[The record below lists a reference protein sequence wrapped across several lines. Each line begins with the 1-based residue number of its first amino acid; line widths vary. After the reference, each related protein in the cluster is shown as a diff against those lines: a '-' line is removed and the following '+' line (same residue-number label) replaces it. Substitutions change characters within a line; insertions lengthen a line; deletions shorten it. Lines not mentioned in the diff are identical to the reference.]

1 MPIFVID
8 EDIFEVKP
16 DIIIGTVDKFARLIW
31 DPKVRSIFGYDDNG
45 HRVTSPPG
53 LIIQDELH
61 LISGPLGSMC
71 GFFETIIEELC
82 TDRREKD
89 PVKPKIVCS
98 TATIRRYEEQVNN
111 LFSRK
116 NVNLFPSSGSTYNDS
131 FFAVVDE
138 NTPGRIHV
146 GLSLAGY
153 SSMVTAQTRVFT
165 ILLRSALKFS
175 DDVTRQDPWWTLLI
189 FYNSLIE
196 LGTGLT
202 LFQSDVR
209 EQDKVLSKES
219 GIPKRRWLNHINEL
233 TSRLESNE
241 ITEALEK
248 LQKKLD
254 KDKEKSNKNVVDACL
269 ASSIIE
275 VGIDVERLCS
285 MVMVGQP
292 KTTSQYIQVA
302 GRVGRRNPGVV
313 FLLYNPLKTRDKS
326 HFETFYSYHKKLNTY
341 VEPTSVTPFSP
352 PILER
357 SLHALLVAGIRQLGD
372 LRLVNNPSQIP
383 HELIDRVR
391 ELIEKKAFDL
401 IESDNDK
408 DHFNYMMDKRIYQLK
423 NRRKTIWDNWQNPG
437 QNAMLYNS
445 GNYIEKKY
453 RKTTWPTQN
462 SMRNVDATCEGEITS
477 FYDELDMEKYEEE
490 NEL

>member
-1 MPIFVID
+1 M
-8 EDIFEVKP
+8 
-16 DIIIGTVDKFARLIW
+16 
-31 DPKVRSIFGYDDNG
+31 
-45 HRVTSPPG
+45 
-53 LIIQDELH
+53 
-61 LISGPLGSMC
+61 
-71 GFFETIIEELC
+71 
-82 TDRREKD
+82 
-89 PVKPKIVCS
+89 
-98 TATIRRYEEQVNN
+98 
-111 LFSRK
+111 
-116 NVNLFPSSGSTYNDS
+116 
-131 FFAVVDE
+131 
-138 NTPGRIHV
+138 
-146 GLSLAGY
+146 AGY

-254 KDKEKSNKNVVDACL
+254 KDKEKPNKNVIDACL

-391 ELIEKKAFDL
+391 ELIENKAFDL
-401 IESDNDK
+401 IKSDDDK
-408 DHFNYMMDKRIYQLK
+408 DHFNYMMNKIIYQLK
-423 NRRKTIWDNWQNPG
+423 NRRKTQWDNWQNPG
-437 QNAMLYNS
+437 QDAMLYNS
-445 GNYIEKKY
+445 GSYIEKKY
-453 RKTTWPTQN
+453 KESAWSTQN

-477 FYDELDMEKYEEE
+477 FYDVLDMEKYEEE
-490 NEL
+490 NEF